1 MKKSFTKKA
10 FRIKLVTTAVTVLA
24 LAALS
29 LTACGAKKDT
39 SDDKTIKFAVTNLKV
54 YEDTTK
60 VLASEVEK
68 LGYKLDYKLLADDVQ
83 INEAVESGEYFAN
96 YHQHTP
102 YMDEFNKTHNGH
114 LAAAFKV
121 FTDRSGIFSK
131 KYKSLDELPDGA
143 QITIPNDAGNN
154 FRPLLILADAGLIT
168 LKEGVEPINVTTN
181 DIVDNPKHL
190 KFIEVD
196 YTMLAKSLEEADA
209 GFLYATVAAEI
220 DLDFNKDVLAAE
232 KPEFSA
238 ADIIAVREENL
249 GSEKAK
255 ILEQAYK
262 SDAVKKALS
271 DSYDGREILEPA
283 W

>member
-1 MKKSFTKKA
+1 MKKQSIFKA
-10 FRIKLVTTAVTVLA
+10 LSIAVSLSLS
-24 LAALS
+24 LAAFS
-29 LTACGAKKDT
+29 ACKKESD
-39 SDDKTIKFAVTNLKV
+39 SDDKVIKFASCNLKA

-60 VLASEVEK
+60 VLAAEVEK
-68 LGYKLDYKLLADDVQ
+68 LGYKLEYTFLADNTQ
-83 INEAVESGEYFAN
+83 LNEAVESGEYFAN

-102 YMDEFNKTHNGH
+102 YMNEFNAAHNAH

-121 FTDRSGIFSK
+121 FTDRAGLFST

-143 QITIPNDAGNN
+143 QIVIPNDAGNN
-154 FRPLLILADAGLIT
+154 FRTFVILAEAGFIT
-168 LKEGVEPINVTTN
+168 LKEGVEDT
-181 DIVDNPKHL
+181 DITQNSIVSNPKNL

-196 YTMLAKSLEEADA
+196 YTMLARSLEEADA

-220 DLDFNKDVLAAE
+220 NLDFNKDVLAE
-232 KPEFSA
+232 EPERLQAS
-238 ADIIAVREENL
+238 DIIAVREENI

-262 SDAVKKALS
+262 TDAVKQALK
-271 DSYDGREILEPA
+271 DSYAGREILLPA